1 VKSFKWE
8 PVALMALVIGLGIW
22 IVWSSKA
29 RFLDGVK
36 REPGAR
42 LAEFRVGNTRGV
54 VEVLPA
60 APRTP
65 GSERFRVHLRDG
77 FMSEWIDAGM
87 FQQLYGALAYDGLI
101 QTSDN
106 PLFKLFNITNWGSL
120 VWVTLGLAGQGAFFG
135 RMFIQWVASERRK
148 ESVVPPAFWWLSLVG
163 GVLLFAYFIWRQDI
177 VGVLGQSTGLVIYA
191 RNLRLIAK
199 QKQREAEGG
208 VAAGPTAAAAGMGR

>member
-1 VKSFKWE
+1 MKRFKWE
-8 PVALMALVIGLGIW
+8 PIALMALVIGLGVW
-22 IVWSSKA
+22 IVWSS
-29 RFLDGVK
+29 RVK
-36 REPGAR
+36 FFDSVKTDPGAR

-54 VEVLPA
+54 VEVASA
-60 APRTP
+60 AGGTP
-65 GSERFRVHLRDG
+65 GGERFRVHLRDG
-77 FMSEWIDAGM
+77 FMSEWIDAAM
-87 FQQLYGALAYDGLI
+87 FQQLYGALAYEGLV

-199 QKQREAEGG
+199 QKERELGG
-208 VAAGPTAAAAGMGR
+208 VAAAGPPAAAAGVGR